1 MSLDHEVYLSPF
13 SWRYGSPAMRRL
25 WSEAT
30 KRRLMRRV
38 WLALAEAQ
46 AEFGLVPPEALAD
59 LRQSAAD
66 IDIPAAEAKE
76 AQTRHDVMAEI
87 LVWAEQAKVG
97 GGSLHLGAT
106 SADITDNV
114 DALRLQASLELVLDG
129 LRRLI
134 GRLAEQVEAEA
145 DRVCMGWTHLQPAAP
160 TTVGYRLAGALQDF
174 LRDLESGEALL
185 ARLAGKGFKGAV
197 GTQASYVAL
206 LGSGEAAERMEA
218 DAMARLG
225 LAAFGHST
233 QVYSRR
239 QDWEFLNLLTGI
251 AGTASLLA
259 FNVRLLQSPPF
270 GEWSEGF
277 AVGQVGSSAMP
288 WKRNPI
294 NAENLD
300 SLARLLAALP
310 QVAWQNWT
318 ANLLERT
325 LDDSANRRSIL
336 PEACLM
342 ADEILRRCLKVVGDL
357 KVEAGAV
364 EALLA
369 RFGPFAATE
378 RVLLAAAGRGGDRQA
393 LHERIREHSLAAW
406 ARLEQGEANDLAD
419 RLAQDPLIIVH
430 MAPSEVRA
438 LIAEPTAHVGT
449 APTRARRLAAQAR
462 QRLQASSAAAADKAA
477 ARRV

>member
-1 MSLDHEVYLSPF
+1 MSLDHERYLSPF
-13 SWRYGSPAMRRL
+13 SWRYGGQAMRRL
-25 WSEAT
+25 WSEAE

-46 AEFGLVPPEALAD
+46 AEVGLVPAAALAD
-59 LRQSAAD
+59 LRRTAEQ
-66 IDIPAAEAKE
+66 IDIAAAEAKE

-87 LVWAEQAKVG
+87 LVWAEQAPVG

-114 DALRLQASLELVLDG
+114 DALRLRQALGLILEA
-129 LRRLI
+129 LREVI
-134 GRLAEQVEAEA
+134 AALAEQVEAHA
-145 DRVCMGWTHLQPAAP
+145 DTVCMGWTHLQPAAP

-174 LRDLESGEALL
+174 LRDLEAGEALL
-185 ARLAGKGFKGAV
+185 ERLAGKGFKGAV

-206 LGSGEAAERMEA
+206 LGSGEAAEAMEA
-218 DAMARLG
+218 RAMQILG
-225 LAAFGHST
+225 LPAAAHST

-239 QDWEFLNLLTGI
+239 QDWDFLNVLTGM

-277 AVGQVGSSAMP
+277 AAGQVGSSAMP

-310 QVAWQNWT
+310 PVAWQNWT
-318 ANLLERT
+318 VNLLERT
-325 LDDSANRRSIL
+325 LDDSANRRSVL

-342 ADEILRRCLKVVGDL
+342 ADEILRRCRKVVGEL
-357 KVEAGAV
+357 RVEVGAV
-364 EALLA
+364 DALLA

-393 LHERIREHSLAAW
+393 LHERIRTHSLAAW
-406 ARLEQGEANDLAD
+406 ARLEGGEANDLAE
-419 RLAQDPLIIVH
+419 RLAADPLIGAH
-430 MAPSEVRA
+430 LPADEVRR
-438 LIAEPTAHVGT
+438 LVAEPRAHVGT
-449 APTRARRLAAQAR
+449 AALRARRLAA
-462 QRLQASSAAAADKAA
+462 A
-477 ARRV
+477 ARARCRELAPAPRADGG